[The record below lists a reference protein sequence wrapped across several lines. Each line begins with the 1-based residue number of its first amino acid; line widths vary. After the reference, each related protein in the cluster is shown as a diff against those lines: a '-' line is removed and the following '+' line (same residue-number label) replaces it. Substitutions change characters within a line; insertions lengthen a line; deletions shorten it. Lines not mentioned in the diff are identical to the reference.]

1 MSGPLLKVENLAKHF
16 PIGGGFLKRTRQVVR
31 AVEGVSFSVDAG
43 ETFCIVG
50 ESGCG
55 KSTVAR
61 LMMRLTD
68 PTGGRVLIDGIDI
81 AGLKK
86 HELRASRRRMQ
97 MVFQDPY
104 SSLNPRLT
112 AGQIITEPVENFER
126 LSGRQRQALAADLL
140 KKVGM
145 SPEMMHRLPSEMS
158 GGQRQRLGIARAL
171 ALNPMLV
178 ILDEA
183 VSALDVSVQ
192 AQILNLLMDLQQ
204 QLGIAFVFIS
214 HDLGVVEHI
223 GHRVAVMYLGRIVEV
238 APCEALFAGPVHPYT
253 EALIAASPVPDPTRV
268 RLEAPVQGEVP
279 SPINP
284 PTGCAFHPRCP
295 LAQDRCRV
303 EIPPLVSMAD
313 GRAVA
318 CHVRAPA
325 PDMSASTT
333 SAATYPDE
341 AAAPTENVV
350 SSPVA
355 WLTSAERSIPDL
367 NRREKDDGETFS
379 APR

>member
-1 MSGPLLKVENLAKHF
+1 MSSPLLKVENLTKHF
-16 PIGGGFLKRTRQVVR
+16 PIGGGFFTSIQPLVR
-31 AVEGVSFSVDAG
+31 AVEGVSFSIQAG

-61 LMMRLTD
+61 LLMRLTD
-68 PTGGRVLIDGIDI
+68 PTSGRVLIDGIDI

-86 HELRASRRRMQ
+86 EELRASRRGMQ

-126 LSGRQRQALAADLL
+126 LSSRERQALAADLL

-145 SPEMMHRLPSEMS
+145 SPEMMHRLPCEMS

-238 APCEALFAGPVHPYT
+238 APCEALFARPVHPYT
-253 EALIAASPVPDPTRV
+253 EALIAAAPVPDPTRV
-268 RLEAPVQGEVP
+268 KLDVLVKGEVP
-279 SPINP
+279 SPVNP

-295 LAQDRCRV
+295 LAQDRCRK
-303 EIPPLVSMAD
+303 EIPPLVEIAD
-313 GRAVA
+313 GHVVA

-325 PDMSASTT
+325 QERPISPTLAFD
-333 SAATYPDE
+333 YPND
-341 AAAPTENVV
+341 AAAL
-350 SSPVA
+350 A
-355 WLTSAERSIPDL
+355 GKIA
-367 NRREKDDGETFS
+367 
-379 APR
+379 

>member
-1 MSGPLLKVENLAKHF
+1 MSGSLLKVEYLTKHF
-16 PIGGGFLKRTRQVVR
+16 PIGGGFFERTHHVVR
-31 AVEGVSFSVDAG
+31 AVEGVSFSVDAA

-61 LMMRLTD
+61 LLMRLTD

-171 ALNPMLV
+171 ALNPVLV

-253 EALIAASPVPDPTRV
+253 EALIAAAPVPDPTRV

-313 GRAVA
+313 GRVVA

-325 PDMSASTT
+325 SYVVAQAIDASLPKRLA
-333 SAATYPDE
+333 SVAPDE
-341 AAAPTENVV
+341 
-350 SSPVA
+350 
-355 WLTSAERSIPDL
+355 
-367 NRREKDDGETFS
+367 ETK
-379 APR
+379 A